1 MIDIYYP
8 NESWLCLRRD
18 VFEKLAQYKMD
29 RGIPSW
35 EETIESLLI
44 AEFGMR
50 NDELEEPVPDS
61 SLSVHGS

>member
-8 NESWLCLRRD
+8 NEAWLCLRRD

-35 EETIESLLI
+35 EETIESIIPAPKVGKELI
-44 AEFGMR
+44 
-50 NDELEEPVPDS
+50 EEPEMSIEGSVPS
-61 SLSVHGS
+61 